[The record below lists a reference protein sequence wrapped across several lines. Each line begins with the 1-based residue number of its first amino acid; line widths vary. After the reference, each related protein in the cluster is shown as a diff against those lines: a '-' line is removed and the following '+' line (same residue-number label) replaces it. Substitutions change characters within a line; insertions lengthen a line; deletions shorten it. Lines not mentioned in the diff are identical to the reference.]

1 MYYFRASYSEAD
13 VCSSPIGVQAYPLD
27 LGSTEVTHIDVDVG
41 FWCVNEEQTTGNCAD
56 FAVRYCCPQLE
67 EGDCNVDGYEWTDF
81 LDRDDPTNG
90 GDYETRHDFS
100 TDEVCENPIAVQAQS
115 RTPGAVD
122 YTHVDTNYGF
132 WCLNSEQD
140 DGACGDYEVRN
151 YVHILSNRK

>member
-1 MYYFRASYSEAD
+1 M
-13 VCSSPIGVQAYPLD
+13 
-27 LGSTEVTHIDVDVG
+27 
-41 FWCVNEEQTTGNCAD
+41 
-56 FAVRYCCPQLE
+56 
-67 EGDCNVDGYEWTDF
+67 
-81 LDRDDPTNG
+81 DRDDPTNG

-140 DGACGDYEVRN
+140 DGACGDYEV
-151 YVHILSNRK
+151 